1 MSEVIA
7 TAFKTGMILGGSFA
21 FVGFTVG
28 LCINLLEEYKRG

>member
-7 TAFKTGMILGGSFA
+7 VAFKSGMLLAGAFG
-21 FVGFTVG
+21 FVGFLIG